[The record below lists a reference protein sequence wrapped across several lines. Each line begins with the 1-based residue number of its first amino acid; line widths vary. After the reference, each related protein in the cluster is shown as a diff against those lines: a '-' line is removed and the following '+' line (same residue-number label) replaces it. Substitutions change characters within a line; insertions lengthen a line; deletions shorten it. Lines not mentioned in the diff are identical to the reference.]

1 MLVNGEKMR
10 KREGR
15 KEKGSEAEGVK
26 TTNSRRQ
33 IHSAY
38 TRKKKLQKNQLQ
50 HCKRGR
56 EKDKTP
62 RCAEGKKVCVCT
74 KCITSRIDNVSGLFK
89 KLSVIP
95 DIPIDTMKTM

>member
-15 KEKGSEAEGVK
+15 KERGSEAEGVK

-38 TRKKKLQKNQLQ
+38 TRKKKNYKKINSNIV
-50 HCKRGR
+50 R
-56 EKDKTP
+56 EGERRIRRRAAP
-62 RCAEGKKVCVCT
+62 RGKK
-74 KCITSRIDNVSGLFK
+74 SVSV
-89 KLSVIP
+89 LSV
-95 DIPIDTMKTM
+95 